1 MVLQLLFLNIWKH
14 LADVTDPS
22 RAQAA
27 GQALHSSRCSLQRE
41 TFESKKWAKG
51 QEEIV
56 SEEKS
61 PCLRQGSPRSEG
73 GCS

>member
-14 LADVTDPS
+14 LADVQTLAEHRLLASLYTAPD
-22 RAQAA
+22 
-27 GQALHSSRCSLQRE
+27 ALFRE
-41 TFESKKWAKG
+41 RHLRVKKWAKG

-61 PCLRQGSPRSEG
+61 PA
-73 GCS
+73 